1 MTSIDKSVQSPLDVT
16 VIIASDITDKVTA
29 PATIDVPND
38 VPNDFEMPELQMKS
52 SVKGKKR
59 PNDVA
64 VDDDGVQAS
73 RAKKSRGRPVK
84 SSTHGRRTRA
94 RVLSEGNVCAVS
106 AAGVLSAG
114 KSVGRDEGTQ
124 TEILMQ
130 PEMSE
135 MLPHDV
141 AWSDTVMTCITAL
154 LTPISSHVHSLQKEM
169 ENIKAAVEQLS
180 SSISQLAHS
189 DNHESHET
197 HNSSIDTD
205 SSSSCS
211 VSDDDVNGG
220 FVASSAATKKR
231 QKKAERNERRRQS
244 RDVMTKQSQSQPS
257 VEMSRD
263 VVASMYVDIELKQR
277 RAKNIVMS
285 GVPHSNDDFTY
296 VTNLLAEEFNWH
308 YIPTTSCRRIG
319 RQVDTRVQPLLVTLE
334 CREDASYLVANA
346 RQLRESLDPAVRHN
360 VYISADL
367 TPAEAKAAYEIRCRR
382 RESTQRGRD
391 QHSSN
396 NPTAGTSGISA
407 GSADRGLNNGRH

>member
-1 MTSIDKSVQSPLDVT
+1 V
-16 VIIASDITDKVTA
+16 
-29 PATIDVPND
+29 
-38 VPNDFEMPELQMKS
+38 
-52 SVKGKKR
+52 
-59 PNDVA
+59 
-64 VDDDGVQAS
+64 
-73 RAKKSRGRPVK
+73 
-84 SSTHGRRTRA
+84 
-94 RVLSEGNVCAVS
+94 
-106 AAGVLSAG
+106 SAG
-114 KSVGRDEGTQ
+114 KSVGKDAGTQ
-124 TEILMQ
+124 TEIFMQ

-135 MLPHDV
+135 MLSHDD
-141 AWSDTVMTCITAL
+141 ALSDTVMTCIKAL

-180 SSISQLAHS
+180 SSISVLANS
-189 DNHESHET
+189 DIHESQD
-197 HNSSIDTD
+197 SSVATD
-205 SSSSCS
+205 SSSS
-211 VSDDDVNGG
+211 VSDDDGHDG

-231 QKKAERNERRRQS
+231 QKKKERNERRRQS
-244 RDVMTKQSQSQPS
+244 RDVMTKQSQSQSQPS

-285 GVPHSNDDFTY
+285 GVPYSNDDFTY

-319 RQVDTRVQPLLVTLE
+319 RQVDTRVQPLLVTFE

-346 RQLRESLDPAVRHN
+346 RHLRESRDPAVRHN

-391 QHSSN
+391 QHSSI
-396 NPTAGTSGISA
+396 NPTAGTSGISV
-407 GSADRGLNNGRH
+407 GFFDPGLNNGRH